1 MSEFLKQFNEEKF
14 LVLTGK
20 SFQTLII
27 RCVKKGDLALMV
39 HCGLNNSKVIVT
51 KLQMT
56 TSIVEIDSKA
66 TDLGVVGLFDSQLS
80 M

>member
-14 LVLTGK
+14 VALTFK

-39 HCGLNNSKVIVT
+39 HCGLNN
-51 KLQMT
+51 L
-56 TSIVEIDSKA
+56 
-66 TDLGVVGLFDSQLS
+66 
-80 M
+80 